1 MAKFTQDRMYEM
13 LGAIHK
19 SSTKKHAKKIGIDY
33 LSEFARGGMPDPGDV
48 TCDDARYEFNPI
60 TGRCVL
66 IKGEPGFIKND
77 VGEWVQDVAGKIV
90 VEDENDERYKDY
102 LIRKHLSDI
111 SKISDWTYR
120 DMIFNDFTKSINDP
134 NSTEYDKYW
143 KEYYDPEKGYDFTK
157 GGTEDDLEDRTNKG
171 SYGSKVQLFNN
182 LTDNQFN
189 NATGQKLL
197 NDQGFPT
204 YESLYVDNNSEYIL
218 KNYKPDSYLGRAS
231 LYNTVNSYYA
241 QPASIWGTP
250 YTDIVEDNIDRE
262 KLKKAF
268 PNITDEDI
276 NNDYRYQSHSYVS
289 NARNPKGYF
298 LRDTYDSDNLWN
310 TEMSSKN
317 DNIFKKYV
325 NSTKKFDSKLIK
337 DNNVYYKPDSI
348 VDDITT
354 SFDILPY
361 YSEPIDKYIVRK
373 TVDNADPSVELYTN
387 PDAPEYYP
395 TDNTMTIPTVSIDK
409 GNARRYF
416 DKLHKNKGMANKG
429 LTYRPRSLD
438 FGKKEVTRLIP
449 RLIQKATGYDKD
461 YMEGYE
467 DEEGNHIPGE
477 IENAQ
482 TEGRQINFKG
492 RSSLDD
498 KKAQEAYN
506 QEWIQYQIEKDLIKK
521 QNIELLQK
529 YNLPTEKYLTAN
541 KKYGGGLNNFAEGG
555 ALNKFV
561 GGGNP
566 TCPKDYKW
574 NPETNRCEKK
584 SGCPENFH
592 FDPKSGRCI
601 SNYQK
606 ETVKVMSAAYKYDKN
621 GNKLVFP
628 TDYDDSE
635 FSPVSDDQL
644 DYDKSSWP
652 KDYSI
657 KGIVNPI
664 YFVDHGSILVS
675 APDYVPEYPGDS
687 QGYIETY
694 PDLNYK
700 VVVDSTKPEG
710 YNKDESIYYVKSE
723 NTHQFKK
730 YKEWEKLKKLEKDN
744 IDNAKKL
751 GLVMTEDDSP
761 TSVKIQKYPEAHYK
775 TLKQLYDDEGNDV
788 SSYWDNETYDFKPGM
803 KDVYEN
809 DRKTLQELYNDPEY
823 LGHEVYN
830 KSFDETFKDRG
841 TKNIERYK
849 ALCPHCRYYHG
860 QRMTIDPDYI
870 YDSSNPYQNPVDEGR
885 FTKPFYELENEYAD
899 PTIES
904 MYPKL
909 EFEEGVD
916 RPDYYS
922 SDYDMKIPTIGIGTG
937 ETKSKK
943 HTKRLFNG
951 KGQKYSWTSYRP
963 TKDLEFGTREVTR
976 LIPRMVQKAT
986 GYDRNFMEGYEDKEG
1001 NYFPGEIEKAEEEG
1015 RQINFKGANSLRD
1028 RKQQKIYNEKWTNS
1042 EEQNKL
1048 IRQQN
1053 EDLLK
1058 EYGLTREE
1066 YVKLYGEFNN
1076 FEYGG
1081 LQKFIVGG
1089 ASYQCPTGEYWNGV
1103 RCVPNYGINPLNEQN
1118 KNGFLNHLYNN
1129 TVHGVNV
1136 QIAETKNQGM
1146 VYQHVADNLKVLNKR
1161 KEKVKADLTPKGQ
1174 RANIE
1179 AGFAQREAELD
1190 EKSKMYSQYFEDN
1203 KYDRPLSNAFASDN
1217 TEVFNPLGP
1226 SSLEQNRNNY
1236 LIKEIEQEDF
1246 MMNEVL
1252 PFSKIKESHYKNVE
1266 KSKGDPKGDRYNEA
1280 IEAQNKWHQ
1289 QNGPNPTYNGGE
1301 MFDYNKQNWEAM
1313 KHKFNDGYDSETKL
1327 YITPRGTYNPA
1338 TKVYTPNR
1346 IGYQSSGAVEML
1358 YPEQYAIGAMGARSA
1373 LIPLGEMVYAKV
1385 GASALGQGIKAAWNT
1400 ALPYTAGQLT
1410 VGNSVGLGFGM
1421 HGATTMKPN
1430 LDKFIAKPS
1439 WEAGLDL
1446 GISTV
1451 EVLGSP
1457 GVGKAIMAGVKP
1469 LIAVSKAGFNGAG
1482 ALYKNI
1488 KSLKQPLN
1496 SASETVA
1503 PQSALNAEVSG
1514 SGAVA
1519 DNTFLYKIG
1528 SDPNYEYTLLSSD
1541 EAALLKSENPNM
1553 TNVEILE
1560 ELVVKGN
1567 PNSIYPSGQAGQQAA
1582 FEDAGNFAINW
1593 AVKDTGKYNEML
1605 ANTGQVDQ
1613 LTAKINR
1620 LESSPIVTKFKAL
1633 NKSVTDEYRS
1643 QRNLTDEEFWV
1654 EYNADPTAYKAFAS
1668 QKWSEL
1674 IANDPA
1680 VSTII
1685 TDYGLYSKS
1694 IKGLESKL
1702 SIESE
1707 NVAKLGEEA
1716 IDPIFKEKVIEL
1728 YRQAGIPEHRIPKY
1742 AFINDGKL
1750 IRDFDI
1756 SRSKLVDM
1764 NQFDPL
1770 SEPSFA
1776 ALSAEDQMYLANNW
1790 KDIGGART
1798 QDATITIGSRVNDKT
1813 YYTVRKLGESQ
1824 QVLKEVPAEKVI
1836 PWKPSTWKNYNA
1848 KPKNEITWERPYVEE
1863 PTLVEKASKMTH
1875 DADYIAEVQAHEYG
1889 HDTEMFYSDWGALTT
1904 EYDPT
1909 IAAYSSHSKN
1919 PLAKRFKDAMVEG
1932 KPFDPVTGKRVQG
1945 SWESSP
1951 NELHAELFRVRFKY
1965 YTKMAAENPQLSQK
1979 EIIKFMKEAEAAD
1992 NAEVYDFY
2000 LKELSGHFKESTPIT
2015 ERKNLIKLLPALV
2028 PAISVGVGVGVGVGT
2043 SNGTNSETPQ
2053 NKYGGNIKTLSKFIR
2068 K

>member
-13 LGAIHK
+13 LGDIYK

-33 LSEFARGGMPDPGDV
+33 LSEFARGGGQGLV
-48 TCDDARYEFNPI
+48 YA
-60 TGRCVL
+60 
-66 IKGEPGFIKND
+66 
-77 VGEWVQDVAGKIV
+77 
-90 VEDENDERYKDY
+90 
-102 LIRKHLSDI
+102 
-111 SKISDWTYR
+111 
-120 DMIFNDFTKSINDP
+120 
-134 NSTEYDKYW
+134 EY
-143 KEYYDPEKGYDFTK
+143 
-157 GGTEDDLEDRTNKG
+157 
-171 SYGSKVQLFNN
+171 
-182 LTDNQFN
+182 
-189 NATGQKLL
+189 
-197 NDQGFPT
+197 
-204 YESLYVDNNSEYIL
+204 
-218 KNYKPDSYLGRAS
+218 
-231 LYNTVNSYYA
+231 
-241 QPASIWGTP
+241 
-250 YTDIVEDNIDRE
+250 
-262 KLKKAF
+262 
-268 PNITDEDI
+268 
-276 NNDYRYQSHSYVS
+276 
-289 NARNPKGYF
+289 
-298 LRDTYDSDNLWN
+298 
-310 TEMSSKN
+310 
-317 DNIFKKYV
+317 
-325 NSTKKFDSKLIK
+325 
-337 DNNVYYKPDSI
+337 
-348 VDDITT
+348 
-354 SFDILPY
+354 
-361 YSEPIDKYIVRK
+361 
-373 TVDNADPSVELYTN
+373 
-387 PDAPEYYP
+387 
-395 TDNTMTIPTVSIDK
+395 
-409 GNARRYF
+409 
-416 DKLHKNKGMANKG
+416 
-429 LTYRPRSLD
+429 
-438 FGKKEVTRLIP
+438 
-449 RLIQKATGYDKD
+449 
-461 YMEGYE
+461 
-467 DEEGNHIPGE
+467 
-477 IENAQ
+477 
-482 TEGRQINFKG
+482 
-492 RSSLDD
+492 
-498 KKAQEAYN
+498 
-506 QEWIQYQIEKDLIKK
+506 
-521 QNIELLQK
+521 
-529 YNLPTEKYLTAN
+529 
-541 KKYGGGLNNFAEGG
+541 GGLNNFAEGG

-566 TCPKDYKW
+566 TCEKPYVW

-606 ETVKVMSAAYKYDKN
+606 ETVKVMSAAYKYDKD

-675 APDYVPEYPGDS
+675 APDYVPKYPGDS

-751 GLVMTEDDSP
+751 GLVMTEDESP
-761 TSVKIQKYPEAHYK
+761 TSVRIQKYPQEHYK

-788 SSYWDNETYDFKPGM
+788 SSYWDNESYDFKPGM

-809 DRKTLQELYNDPEY
+809 DLKTLQELYNDPEY

-870 YDSSNPYQNPVDEGR
+870 YDTFNPYQNPVDEGR
-885 FTKPFYELENEYAD
+885 FTKPFYELEYDYAD

-904 MYPKL
+904 MYPQL

-916 RPDYYS
+916 PPDYYTTPTEIE
-922 SDYDMKIPTIGIGTG
+922 IPKVRMEKGNVKAIKFNLPEYHKNNYLTG
-937 ETKSKK
+937 KTDAPPFHGKKSHHIK
-943 HTKRLFNG
+943 
-951 KGQKYSWTSYRP
+951 YRP
-963 TKDLEFGTREVTR
+963 RHLDFGRRDMTR
-976 LIPRMVQKAT
+976 LIPKIVQKAT
-986 GYDRNFMEGYEDKEG
+986 GYDEKYMQGYYDDEG

-1015 RQINFKGANSLRD
+1015 RQINFKGASSLRD
-1028 RKQQKIYNEKWTNS
+1028 IKQQKIYNEKWTNS

-1081 LQKFIVGG
+1081 LQKFITGG

-1103 RCVPNYGINPLNEQN
+1103 RCVPNYGVNPLGQSAI
-1118 KNGFLNHLYNN
+1118 NGFLSNTSTYNN
-1129 TVHGVNV
+1129 AKIKELESKGLMYIKTQQQKDELNALYAKKAK
-1136 QIAETKNQGM
+1136 IAEEDRKYNQKLQKEKLAKQRLLDEERNAQINPNKYYSET
-1146 VYQHVADNLKVLNKR
+1146 VQSVAGNKPSPTSGILSNFNFDVNNINFDAIEKRDREEAEKARLAAFEALSPEEKR
-1161 KEKVKADLTPKGQ
+1161 KA
-1174 RANIE
+1174 IE
-1179 AGFAQREAELD
+1179 AGFAEEDKLLD
-1190 EKSKMYSQYFEDN
+1190 AKSKMYSQYFEDN
-1203 KYDRPLSNAFASDN
+1203 KYYRPLSNAFASDN

-1236 LIKEIEQEDF
+1236 FIKETEQEDF

-1301 MFDYNKQNWEAM
+1301 MFDYNKQNWEMM

-1410 VGNSVGLGFGM
+1410 TGNAVGLGFGM
-1421 HGATTMKPN
+1421 HGITTIKPN

-1439 WEAGLDL
+1439 LETGTDL
-1446 GISTV
+1446 AFSTV

-1482 ALYKNI
+1482 ALYNDIATGNSILPVAWKVDRPLINLKSSDYISRQFTAAEAALVSKYGKGMNLTPEEWIEMENLVNSGATDFTQAATPISRIPLYYNRSEAATKEAEEISKLKLWQSYATPTEKNI
-1488 KSLKQPLN
+1488 RTWSAGVPELYDAERLARAREIDKTRLVIPRKYTKNLGDNFTGMPYDDARVDFIHPEGGGFNEFASKENELMGNIPEGFRVIGKSKENGYNNIIIRPLKNTKTTSVTP
-1496 SASETVA
+1496 ASETVA

-1514 SGAVA
+1514 SGVVA
-1519 DNTFLYKIG
+1519 DNTSLYKMG

-1605 ANTGQVDQ
+1605 SNTTQVDQ

-1620 LESSPIVTKFKAL
+1620 LESSPVVTKFKAI

-1643 QRNLTDEEFWV
+1643 QRNLTDDEFWV
-1654 EYNADPTAYKAFAS
+1654 EYNADPAAYRAFAS

-1674 IANDPA
+1674 MAND
-1680 VSTII
+1680 STLSS
-1685 TDYGLYSKS
+1685 TVKDYDLIQRS
-1694 IKGLESKL
+1694 IKGLEAKL

-1728 YRQAGIPEHRIPKY
+1728 YRQAGIPEDRIPKY

-1750 IRDFDI
+1750 IRDFNID
-1756 SRSKLVDM
+1756 RSKLVDM

-1776 ALSAEDQMYLANNW
+1776 ELSDADQMYLANNW
-1790 KDIGGART
+1790 QDIGGART
-1798 QDATITIGSRVNDKT
+1798 EDATITIGSRIKDKT
-1813 YYTVRKLGESQ
+1813 YYTVRKLGEPQ

-1863 PTLVEKASKMTH
+1863 PTLVEKASKITH

-1889 HDTEMFYSDWGALTT
+1889 HDTELFYSDWGALTT

-2028 PAISVGVGVGVGVGT
+2028 PAISVGVGVGT